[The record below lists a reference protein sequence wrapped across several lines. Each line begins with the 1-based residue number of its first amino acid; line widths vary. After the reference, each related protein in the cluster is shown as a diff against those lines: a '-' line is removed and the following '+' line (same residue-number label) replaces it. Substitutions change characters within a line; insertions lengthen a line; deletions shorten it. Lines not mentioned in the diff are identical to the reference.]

1 VRSDPDALGCRRH
14 ATHDGG
20 AIHPSGERGD
30 ARKTRFARWSG
41 PWALANIGSRTLRY
55 LCVLACVALVLPF
68 AGCMREPETPLR
80 IGTNVW
86 IGSEPLYLARDLG
99 RLDPAAVQ
107 LVEYPSASEVLRAFR
122 NQAVDGMVISL
133 DELFGLAVD
142 GLQPRI
148 ILVVDVSHG
157 ADVVVG
163 RGGMRTMHDLKGKS
177 VAVESGAL
185 GAFVLSRALDLNGM
199 QASDVNVV
207 HLESNEQPSA
217 FEKGQVDGA
226 VTFDPYRVQFL
237 QAGAKILFDSTQIPG
252 EIVDVLA
259 VRASVIEKRPEAI
272 QALLTGWFGAIDY
285 MNKDPA
291 DAARRMGIRQ
301 QTSGEQFLQAQ
312 QGLHVP
318 SREENLKML
327 GGTTPELVVT
337 GRRLMDLMIN
347 AKLLRASLDI
357 ERVLAP
363 APLADLPK

>member
-1 VRSDPDALGCRRH
+1 MNTYL
-14 ATHDGG
+14 
-20 AIHPSGERGD
+20 
-30 ARKTRFARWSG
+30 
-41 PWALANIGSRTLRY
+41 RTIKY
-55 LCVLACVALVLPF
+55 LCVLACVALLLPLI
-68 AGCMREPETPLR
+68 GCMREPETALR

-86 IGSEPLYLARDLG
+86 IGSEPFYLARELG

-122 NQAVDGMVISL
+122 NQGIDGMVISL

-163 RGGMRTMHDLKGKS
+163 RRGMRTMHDLKGKS

-185 GAFVLSRALDLNGM
+185 GAFVLSRALALNGM

-207 HLESNEQPSA
+207 HLESNEQPRA

-226 VTFDPYRVQFL
+226 VTFDPYRAQFL
-237 QAGAKILFDSTQIPG
+237 RVGAKTLFDSTQIPG
-252 EIVDVLA
+252 EIVDLLA
-259 VRASVIEKRPEAI
+259 VRATVVEKRPKAI

-285 MNKDPA
+285 MQREPK

-301 QTSGEQFLQAQ
+301 QTTGEQFLQAQ

-318 SREENLKML
+318 SREENLAML
-327 GGTTPELVVT
+327 GGATPELAVT
-337 GRRLMDLMIN
+337 GRRLMALMVD
-347 AKLLRASLDI
+347 AKLLRAGLDI
-357 ERVLAP
+357 EGVLAP
-363 APLADLPK
+363 GPLADLPR